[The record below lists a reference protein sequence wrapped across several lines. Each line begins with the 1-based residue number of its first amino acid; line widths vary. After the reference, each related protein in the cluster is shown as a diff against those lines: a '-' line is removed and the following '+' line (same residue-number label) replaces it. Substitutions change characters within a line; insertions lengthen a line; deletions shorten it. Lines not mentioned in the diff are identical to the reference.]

1 LILLFVNR
9 EALSSTPTWS
19 ILGDKL
25 KSGIVINDLMPG
37 IWQKLIEFKG
47 NEKPTQTLP
56 KGGLLHPH
64 RGIYLK
70 HPLLKSILSL

>member
-1 LILLFVNR
+1 
-9 EALSSTPTWS
+9 
-19 ILGDKL
+19 
-25 KSGIVINDLMPG
+25 MPG